1 MQTSDAGLYQG
12 LCGYFS
18 ICWRQHFGVLPIAI
32 GKLQN
37 MDIYTMTDNKNLL
50 LRNKAT
56 IVYSISLAFLLFLL
70 KWLELRFIIFDHS
83 FEIYIGFI
91 AVIFTALGI
100 WLALKL
106 SRRDAFGTKPKIE
119 TVVVEKEVYVNRN
132 ENFVL
137 DTSLVSQLELSK
149 RELEILSLLAQGHSN
164 QEIAAKL
171 FVSLSTVKTH
181 IQNLFEKLDVKRRT
195 QALLKNQDEFNKHVM
210 TAPDRQR
217 EFKGTDGTVGYIYAW
232 SENRNAGVGEKEIKN
247 IIEGKSIE
255 TEIRFVKPMAAT
267 ASIIMETESLSDDQ
281 TKVY

>member
-1 MQTSDAGLYQG
+1 MS
-12 LCGYFS
+12 
-18 ICWRQHFGVLPIAI
+18 RQKNECIVKTTDLH
-32 GKLQN
+32 KN
-37 MDIYTMTDNKNLL
+37 MDIYNMAGIKNLL
-50 LRNKAT
+50 LRNKAI

-91 AVIFTALGI
+91 AIIFTALGI

-106 SRRDAFGTKPKIE
+106 SKPKIE
-119 TVVVEKEVYVNRN
+119 TVVIEKEVYVSRN

-181 IQNLFEKLDVKRRT
+181 IQNLFEKLDVKRRI
-195 QALLKNQDEFNKHVM
+195 QAV
-210 TAPDRQR
+210 
-217 EFKGTDGTVGYIYAW
+217 
-232 SENRNAGVGEKEIKN
+232 EKAKRLNLI
-247 IIEGKSIE
+247 
-255 TEIRFVKPMAAT
+255 P
-267 ASIIMETESLSDDQ
+267 
-281 TKVY
+281 

>member
-1 MQTSDAGLYQG
+1 
-12 LCGYFS
+12 
-18 ICWRQHFGVLPIAI
+18 
-32 GKLQN
+32 
-37 MDIYTMTDNKNLL
+37 MTDNKNLL
-50 LRNKAT
+50 IRNKAT

-91 AVIFTALGI
+91 AIIFTALGI

-106 SRRDAFGTKPKIE
+106 SKPKIE

-195 QALLKNQDEFNKHVM
+195 QAV
-210 TAPDRQR
+210 
-217 EFKGTDGTVGYIYAW
+217 
-232 SENRNAGVGEKEIKN
+232 EKAKRLNLI
-247 IIEGKSIE
+247 
-255 TEIRFVKPMAAT
+255 P
-267 ASIIMETESLSDDQ
+267 
-281 TKVY
+281 